1 MIPILGAASV
11 SRVKMA
17 NIRCFPVQD
26 LPDALTKRN
35 SEARLKRD
43 DRENLSLIRPGR
55 IIRFLSFGVARVVQF
70 HPARNQTFPASL
82 TPPGQNRSSAFAF
95 HPGAEAE
102 LAFPGAF

>member
-1 MIPILGAASV
+1 MIPILGGISLPRAKIA
-11 SRVKMA
+11 
-17 NIRCFPVQD
+17 ITRCFPVQD

-55 IIRFLSFGVARVVQF
+55 IILFLSFGVARVVQF

-82 TPPGQNRSSAFAF
+82 TPPGQNRSSAFGF
-95 HPGAEAE
+95 HPSAEAE